1 MGVLDFIFGILVL
14 AVVFIIT
21 LGGICMHYDTKK
33 LEQENEELREN
44 LKKAR
49 ERKLKREYKK
59 ASNVG
64 GNK

>member
-14 AVVFIIT
+14 AVVFIIA

-33 LEQENEELREN
+33 LEQENEELRNN

-59 ASNVG
+59 ASDIG
-64 GNK
+64 GTK

>member
-14 AVVFIIT
+14 AVVFIIV

-44 LKKAR
+44 LQKAR

-59 ASNVG
+59 ASDIG
-64 GNK
+64 GTK

>member
-14 AVVFIIT
+14 GAVFIIA

-33 LEQENEELREN
+33 LEKENEELRDS

-49 ERKLKREYKK
+49 ERKIKREYKK
-59 ASNVG
+59 ASDMG
-64 GNK
+64 GKK